1 MVSGID
7 HLVILVRNLDD
18 AVRDYQQL
26 GFQVARGGEHPGGT
40 HNALVGFANGTYLE
54 LIAFQEPEKPHDHR
68 WYSYLALGGGLVDF
82 ALGVT
87 DVEEELQRVR
97 QSGLDYRGPMPG
109 ARRRP
114 DGQEI
119 SWRMAWPPADRT
131 GDLPFLIDD
140 ITPRDLRVPSGDAA
154 QHPNGVTGVRAL
166 IIAVRDLDEAS
177 AEFAA
182 ITGAGPI
189 ASGADDE
196 LQADTRTFQGG
207 RQTLVLAY
215 PTAPGSPIAR
225 RIQSMGDGPFK
236 AIFGTDQPD
245 APQITPEQAHGARFE
260 IVANS

>member
-1 MVSGID
+1 MISGID

-18 AVRDYQQL
+18 AVRDYQHL
-26 GFQVARGGEHPGGT
+26 GFAVARGGEHPGGT

-54 LIAFQEPEKPHDHR
+54 LIAFQEPEKPSDHR

-82 ALGVT
+82 ALGAT
-87 DVEEELQRVR
+87 DVEEELARVH
-97 QSGLDYRGPMPG
+97 QGGLDYRGPMPG

-119 SWRMAWPPADRT
+119 TWRMAWPPANRS

-140 ITPRDLRVPSGDAA
+140 ITPRDLRVPSGAAA
-154 QHPNGVTGVRAL
+154 QHANGVTGVRSL

-182 ITGAGPI
+182 ITGAEPT
-189 ASGADDE
+189 ASGTDAD
-196 LQADTRTFQGG
+196 LRADTRTFQAGQ
-207 RQTLVLAY
+207 QTLVLAY

-236 AIFGTDQPD
+236 AIFGTSVAD
-245 APQITPEQAHGARFE
+245 APQISPEQAHGARFE
-260 IVANS
+260 IVANG